1 MSYQPVIGSDSAAA
15 LSNTKV
21 DILTS
26 VGAYTEL
33 QSLLFSWDEEGK
45 KRKELIEGA
54 DKHF

>member
-1 MSYQPVIGSDSAAA
+1 MSYRPVIRSDSAAA

-26 VGAYTEL
+26 VGAYIEL
-33 QSLLFSWDEEGK
+33 QSLLFFWDEEGK

>member
-26 VGAYTEL
+26 VGAYTEV

-45 KRKELIEGA
+45 KRKDLIEGA